1 MESALVGVYEVGMF
15 EAGVYQAGEYEAG
28 VYEVGVYEAEVYK
41 VKGVWSRGTPWA
53 PHTRRAV
60 SLLECFR
67 VGFQKA

>member
-15 EAGVYQAGEYEAG
+15 EAGVYQAGEYEAR
-28 VYEVGVYEAEVYK
+28 VYEVGVYK

-53 PHTRRAV
+53 PHTHRAV